1 MYIFNAQ
8 MINEKEKKVM
18 EIQICIFKGMEA
30 NKGILSTKVNY
41 AE

>member
-18 EIQICIFKGMEA
+18 EIQTCIFKGMEA